1 MRPLRESSRLCGK
14 NMIKKDPFSA
24 LRIPEFRRFIL
35 MRLAIVLAWSM
46 QFVLIEW
53 EVYRITKD
61 PWSLGLIGLMEVIPA
76 IVMALFAGHIVDQ
89 SEKRNMLLKCF
100 AGTATISILFCYL
113 VHSETATT
121 IGKQTFLY
129 AIYALVFLGGII
141 RSFII
146 PSVFSLLGLIVPKS
160 QFTNA
165 ATWSSSSWQVSA
177 VIGPALAGFLIGG
190 IGVFNSM
197 IFVTISIILGIFML
211 LQISKKPILNKKIGE
226 PVTESLKAGIRFVF
240 QNKIIL
246 NALSLDMF
254 AVLFGG
260 AVALLPIFAQDILQV
275 GSEGF
280 GILRAAPA
288 IGGLLTMLAST
299 MFSIEKNTGKKL
311 LLAVFGFGICIIVFG
326 LSQNFWISVIALFL
340 SGVTDGFSVVIRS
353 TILQIYTPDDMRGRV
368 SSVNS
373 IFVGSSNELG
383 AFESGLTSKL
393 FGVVNAVVFGG
404 IMTLLVVGTTAVA
417 SPKFRNLEIEKD

>member
-1 MRPLRESSRLCGK
+1 MT
-14 NMIKKDPFSA
+14 KKDPFSS
-24 LRIPEFRRFIL
+24 LKIPEFRWFIL

-53 EVYRITKD
+53 EVYRITKN

-100 AGTATISILFCYL
+100 AGTAIISVLFCYL
-113 VHSETATT
+113 VHPETVIT

-129 AIYALVFLGGII
+129 GIYTLVFLGGII
-141 RSFII
+141 RAFII
-146 PSVFSLLGLIVPKS
+146 PSVFSLLGLIVPKL

-260 AVALLPIFAQDILQV
+260 AVALLPIFAQDILKV

-326 LSQNFWISVIALFL
+326 LSQNFWISVVALFL

-404 IMTLLVVGTTAVA
+404 IMTLLVVGTTAAA
-417 SPKFRNLEIEKD
+417 SPKFRDLEIEKE

>member
-1 MRPLRESSRLCGK
+1 MT
-14 NMIKKDPFSA
+14 KKDPFSS
-24 LRIPEFRRFIL
+24 LRIPEFRWFIS

-53 EVYRITKD
+53 EVYRITKN

-76 IVMALFAGHIVDQ
+76 ITMALFAGHIVDQ

-100 AGTATISILFCYL
+100 FGTTIISVLLCYL
-113 VHSETATT
+113 VHPETVSTM
-121 IGKQTFLY
+121 GKQPFLY

-177 VIGPALAGFLIGG
+177 VLGPALAGFLIGG

-197 IFVTISIILGIFML
+197 IFVTISIILGILML
-211 LQISKKPILNKKIGE
+211 LQISRKPILNKKIGE
-226 PVTESLKAGIRFVF
+226 PISESLKAGIKFVF

-260 AVALLPIFAQDILQV
+260 AVALLPIFAQDILKV

-288 IGGLLTMLAST
+288 IGGLITMLAST

-326 LSQNFWISVIALFL
+326 LSENFWFSVIALFL

-393 FGVVNAVVFGG
+393 FGVVNTVVFGG
-404 IMTLLVVGTTAVA
+404 IMTLIVVGTTAVA
-417 SPKFRNLEIEKD
+417 SPKFRDLEIGK

>member
-1 MRPLRESSRLCGK
+1 MT
-14 NMIKKDPFSA
+14 KKDPFSS
-24 LRIPEFRRFIL
+24 LKIPEFRWFIL

-53 EVYRITKD
+53 EVYRITKN
-61 PWSLGLIGLMEVIPA
+61 PWSLGLIGLIEVIPA
-76 IVMALFAGHIVDQ
+76 VVMALFAGHIVDQ
-89 SEKRNMLLKCF
+89 SEKRSMLLKCF
-100 AGTATISILFCYL
+100 VGTATISILFCYL
-113 VHSETATT
+113 VHPETAKT
-121 IGKQTFLY
+121 IGKQPFLY
-129 AIYALVFLGGII
+129 GIYALVFLGGII
-141 RSFII
+141 RAFII
-146 PSVFSLLGLIVPKS
+146 PSVFSLLGLIVSKS

-165 ATWSSSSWQVSA
+165 ATWSSSSWQFSA

-197 IFVTISIILGIFML
+197 IFVTISIFLGIFML

-226 PVTESLKAGIRFVF
+226 PVTESLKAGITFVF

-246 NALSLDMF
+246 NALSLDML

-260 AVALLPIFAQDILQV
+260 AVALLPIFAQDILKV

-417 SPKFRNLEIEKD
+417 SPKFRDLEIEKE

>member
-1 MRPLRESSRLCGK
+1 MTKK
-14 NMIKKDPFSA
+14 NPFSA
-24 LRIPEFRRFIL
+24 LKIPEFRWFIL
-35 MRLAIVLAWSM
+35 MRLAIVFAWSM

-53 EVYRITKD
+53 EVYRITKN

-76 IVMALFAGHIVDQ
+76 IVMALFAGHFVDQ

-100 AGTATISILFCYL
+100 VGTATISVTFCYL
-113 VHSETATT
+113 MHPETAAT
-121 IGKQTFLY
+121 IGKQSFLCT
-129 AIYALVFLGGII
+129 IYALVFLGGII

-146 PSVFSLLGLIVPKS
+146 PSVFSLLGLIVPKA

-165 ATWSSSSWQVSA
+165 ATWSSSSWQFSA

-197 IFVTISIILGIFML
+197 LFVTISIVLGIIML

-226 PVTESLKAGIRFVF
+226 PITESLKAGITFVF

-260 AVALLPIFAQDILQV
+260 AVALLPIFAQDILKV
-275 GSEGF
+275 SSEGF

-288 IGGLLTMLAST
+288 IGSLLTMLAAT
-299 MFSIEKNTGKKL
+299 MFSIGKNTGKKL
-311 LLAVFGFGICIIVFG
+311 LLAVFGFGICIIFFG
-326 LSQNFWISVIALFL
+326 LSQNFWISVVALFL

-368 SSVNS
+368 ASVNS

-404 IMTLLVVGTTAVA
+404 IMTLLVVVTTAVA
-417 SPKFRNLEIEKD
+417 SPKFRDLEIEKD

>member
-1 MRPLRESSRLCGK
+1 MT
-14 NMIKKDPFSA
+14 KKDPFSS
-24 LRIPEFRRFIL
+24 LRIPEFRWFIL

-53 EVYRITKD
+53 EVYRITKN

-89 SEKRNMLLKCF
+89 SEKRSMLLKCF
-100 AGTATISILFCYL
+100 LGTLTISILFCYL
-113 VHSETATT
+113 VYPETVLT
-121 IGKQTFLY
+121 IGKQPFLY

-146 PSVFSLLGLIVPKS
+146 PSVFSLLGLIVPKT

-177 VIGPALAGFLIGG
+177 VLGPALAGFLIGG

-197 IFVTISIILGIFML
+197 IFVTISIIIGIFML

-226 PVTESLKAGIRFVF
+226 PVSESLKAGIRFVF

-260 AVALLPIFAQDILQV
+260 AVALLPIFAQDILKV

-311 LLAVFGFGICIIVFG
+311 LIAVFGFGICIIVFG
-326 LSQNFWISVIALFL
+326 LSQNFWISVVALFL

-417 SPKFRNLEIEKD
+417 SPKFRDLEIEKD

>member
-1 MRPLRESSRLCGK
+1 MT
-14 NMIKKDPFSA
+14 KKDPFSA
-24 LRIPEFRRFIL
+24 LKIPEFRWFIL

-113 VHSETATT
+113 VHPETAKT
-121 IGKQTFLY
+121 IGKQPFLY

-141 RSFII
+141 RAFII
-146 PSVFSLLGLIVPKS
+146 PSVFSLLGLIVPKT

-190 IGVFNSM
+190 IGVFNAM
-197 IFVTISIILGIFML
+197 IFVTISIFLGIFML
-211 LQISKKPILNKKIGE
+211 LQISKKPILNTKIGE
-226 PVTESLKAGIRFVF
+226 PVAESLKAGIRFVF

-417 SPKFRNLEIEKD
+417 SPKFRDLEIEK

>member
-1 MRPLRESSRLCGK
+1 MT
-14 NMIKKDPFSA
+14 KKDPFSS
-24 LRIPEFRRFIL
+24 LKIPEFRWFIL

-53 EVYRITKD
+53 EVYRITKN

-100 AGTATISILFCYL
+100 AGTAIISVLFCYL
-113 VHSETATT
+113 VHPETVIT

-129 AIYALVFLGGII
+129 GIYTLVFLGGII
-141 RSFII
+141 RAFII

-165 ATWSSSSWQVSA
+165 ATWSSSSWQFSA

-197 IFVTISIILGIFML
+197 IFVTISIVLGILML

-226 PVTESLKAGIRFVF
+226 PVTESLKAGITFVF

-260 AVALLPIFAQDILQV
+260 AVALLPIFAQDILKV

-326 LSQNFWISVIALFL
+326 LSQNFWISVVALFL
-340 SGVTDGFSVVIRS
+340 SGVSDGFSVVIRS

-417 SPKFRNLEIEKD
+417 SPKFRNLEIEKE

>member
-1 MRPLRESSRLCGK
+1 MT
-14 NMIKKDPFSA
+14 KKDPFSA
-24 LRIPEFRRFIL
+24 LRIPEFRLFVL
-35 MRLAIVLAWSM
+35 MRLAFVLAWSM

-53 EVYRITKD
+53 EVYRITKN

-113 VHSETATT
+113 MYPETAKI
-121 IGKQTFLY
+121 IGKQTFLF
-129 AIYALVFLGGII
+129 AIYALVFFGGII
-141 RSFII
+141 RAFII

-177 VIGPALAGFLIGG
+177 VIGPALAGFFIGG

-197 IFVTISIILGIFML
+197 IFVTISIFLGIFML

-226 PVTESLKAGIRFVF
+226 PISESLKAGIRFVF

-326 LSQNFWISVIALFL
+326 LSQNFWISVIALFF

-404 IMTLLVVGTTAVA
+404 IMTLFVAGTTAVA

>member
-1 MRPLRESSRLCGK
+1 MT
-14 NMIKKDPFSA
+14 KKDPFSS
-24 LRIPEFRRFIL
+24 LRIPEFRWFIL

-53 EVYRITKD
+53 EVYRITKN

-76 IVMALFAGHIVDQ
+76 ITMALFAGHIVDQ

-100 AGTATISILFCYL
+100 FGTTLISLLLCYL
-113 VHSETATT
+113 VHPETISA
-121 IGKQTFLY
+121 IGKQPFLY

-160 QFTNA
+160 EFTNA

-197 IFVTISIILGIFML
+197 IFVTISIVLGIMVL
-211 LQISKKPILNKKIGE
+211 LQISRKPILNKKIGE
-226 PVTESLKAGIRFVF
+226 PVSESLKAGIRFVF

-260 AVALLPIFAQDILQV
+260 AVALLPIFAQDILKV

-288 IGGLLTMLAST
+288 IGGLITMLAST

-311 LLAVFGFGICIIVFG
+311 LLAVFGFGVCIIVFG
-326 LSQNFWISVIALFL
+326 LSENFWISVIALFL

-404 IMTLLVVGTTAVA
+404 IMTLIVVGTTAVV
-417 SPKFRNLEIEKD
+417 SPKFRDLEIEK

>member
-1 MRPLRESSRLCGK
+1 MT
-14 NMIKKDPFSA
+14 KKDPFSS
-24 LRIPEFRRFIL
+24 LRIPEFRWFIL

-53 EVYRITKD
+53 EVYRITKN

-76 IVMALFAGHIVDQ
+76 ITMALFAGHIVDQ
-89 SEKRNMLLKCF
+89 SEKRSMLLKCF
-100 AGTATISILFCYL
+100 LGTLTISILFCYL
-113 VHSETATT
+113 VHPETVSA
-121 IGKQTFLY
+121 IGKQPFLY

-146 PSVFSLLGLIVPKS
+146 PSIFSLLGLIVPKS

-177 VIGPALAGFLIGG
+177 VLGPALAGFLIGG

-197 IFVTISIILGIFML
+197 IFVTISIIIGIIVL

-226 PVTESLKAGIRFVF
+226 PVTESLKAGLRFVF

-260 AVALLPIFAQDILQV
+260 AVALLPIFAQDILKV

-326 LSQNFWISVIALFL
+326 LSQNFWISVVALFL

-417 SPKFRNLEIEKD
+417 SPKFRDLEIEK

>member
-1 MRPLRESSRLCGK
+1 MT
-14 NMIKKDPFSA
+14 KKDPFSS
-24 LRIPEFRRFIL
+24 LRIPEFRWFIS

-53 EVYRITKD
+53 EVYRITKN

-76 IVMALFAGHIVDQ
+76 ITMALFAGHIVDQ

-100 AGTATISILFCYL
+100 FGTTLISILLCYL
-113 VHSETATT
+113 VHPETVSV
-121 IGKQTFLY
+121 IGEQSFLY

-146 PSVFSLLGLIVPKS
+146 PSIFSLLGLIVPKS

-190 IGVFNSM
+190 IGVFSSM

-226 PVTESLKAGIRFVF
+226 PITESLKAGLQFVF

-246 NALSLDMF
+246 NALSIDMF

-260 AVALLPIFAQDILQV
+260 AVALLPIFAQDILKV

-326 LSQNFWISVIALFL
+326 LSENFWLSVVALFL

-404 IMTLLVVGTTAVA
+404 IMTLIVVGTTAVA
-417 SPKFRNLEIEKD
+417 SPKFRDLEIEK